1 MTLTEQKPKI
11 LTKKTFYA
19 RNWDG
24 PNRVR
29 RAELE
34 SMAVHYELEFSG
46 ENSNYEI
53 FLKIDKYFSDKNRAC
68 AICIEPFN
76 KSNRKQIKC
85 SCDYECCTECTKTY
99 LFNQSQNPH
108 CMNCKMEWNMN
119 FMVDNFTKKFI
130 YGEFKIYRQNILF
143 EREMGM
149 MAQTQVYVD
158 KQIYNEKLQIQIDEI
173 NGHIRALE
181 KLKHQLYA
189 EKNNGSVI
197 EKREFVRKC
206 PSNDCRGFLSTNLK
220 CGICEIWACK
230 DCNEIKGFT
239 HDAEHTCNPDTVAS
253 VLSLKKECRS
263 CPKCSYKIFK
273 IEGCDQMYCT
283 PEFGGCGTA
292 FSWNTGK
299 IETKIHNPH
308 YFSYMRKQGTL
319 QRDPNEI
326 LCGREIDLYFA
337 DKLSNKLNKDLRSEI
352 FEICRSIMHI
362 NQVEIP
368 RFRPDEGDNNLNY
381 RIRYMRNQLEK
392 NDFIRL
398 IETTD
403 HEKSTNHEIYNI
415 MSMFVQCLTD
425 IMYRFHDD
433 ISIDF
438 VSEMNNLRQY
448 TNQQLLLIS
457 KNYKISKKHFNEKL
471 EFKTFTQKR
480 ISVATPVENM

>member
-34 SMAVHYELEFSG
+34 LMAIHYELEFND

-53 FLKIDKYFSDKNRAC
+53 FLKIDKFFSDKNRAC

-119 FMVDNFTKKFI
+119 FMIENFTKKFM

-143 EREMGM
+143 EREMGL

-158 KQIYNEKLQIQIDEI
+158 KEINDEKIYDEI
-173 NGHIRALE
+173 FKIENKINELLNLKSSLYDAL
-181 KLKHQLYA
+181 
-189 EKNNGSVI
+189 NNSVV
-197 EKREFVRKC
+197 KSEFIRKC
-206 PSNDCRGFLSTNLK
+206 PNNDCRGFLSTNLK

-253 VLSLKKECRS
+253 VLSLQKECRS
-263 CPKCSYKIFK
+263 CPKCDYKIFK
-273 IEGCDQMYCT
+273 TEGCNQMYCT

-292 FSWNTGK
+292 FCWKTGR

-308 YFSYMRKQGTL
+308 FFEFMRKQGTL

-326 LCGREIDLYFA
+326 RCGREIDVYFA
-337 DKLSNKLNKDLRSEI
+337 NSLFNKTKND
-352 FEICRSIMHI
+352 FVHEICRSIIHI

-368 RFRPDEGDNNLNY
+368 AYRLTEGDDNLRN
-381 RIRYMRNQLEK
+381 RIKYMRNRLEK
-392 NDFIRL
+392 EKFIID
-398 IETTD
+398 IEKNE
-403 HEKSTNHEIYNI
+403 HEKSKNHEFYNI
-415 MSMFVQCLTD
+415 LSMFVQCLTD
-425 IMYRFHDD
+425 IMYRFNDD
-433 ISIDF
+433 ISIDIL
-438 VSEMNNLRQY
+438 SEIDNLRQY

-457 KNYKISKKHFNEKL
+457 KNYKCSKKQFNEKL
-471 EFKTFTQKR
+471 EYKKFTQKR
-480 ISVATPVENM
+480 ITVATPI